1 MRDHHDCI
9 VRTLL
14 LYEQYDGIRAQGKAE
29 LEGVPREDDYFE
41 AVLIQ
46 KQESIFINA
55 FVKLTARKGMDLKT
69 ALSHMVDLPMDII
82 YMETGRNPWK
92 YSKVRVI
99 LTAGELAG
107 LAGAELAD
115 D

>member
-1 MRDHHDCI
+1 
-9 VRTLL
+9 
-14 LYEQYDGIRAQGKAE
+14 
-29 LEGVPREDDYFE
+29 
-41 AVLIQ
+41 
-46 KQESIFINA
+46 
-55 FVKLTARKGMDLKT
+55 MDLKT